1 MKHPLIAPLALFAVA
16 TLGACGQTTEV
27 VNQTQGD
34 PMEDQLKNAAPVAA
48 PPMIKSSHSYRC
60 KDNSL
65 IFVDMMTDD
74 VSANFRETKDGAPTA
89 LKAPEKGKPYVSADG
104 KTTVTAGEGSQ
115 ITYNG
120 QSCKAG

>member
-1 MKHPLIAPLALFAVA
+1 MKHPLIAPLALVA
-16 TLGACGQTTEV
+16 IAMLGACGQSTEV

-65 IFVDMMTDD
+65 IFVDLMTDD
-74 VSANFRETKDGAPTA
+74 VSGTFRAAKTDPATA
-89 LKAPEKGKPYVSADG
+89 LKAPEAGKPLVSADG
-104 KTTVTAGEGSQ
+104 KTTVSGGGSE

-120 QSCKAG
+120 QACKAG